1 MMARLEIVVKVWFS
15 GPRPRIEKVL
25 ELRDMVV
32 GEEVWDRG
40 SVA

>member
-1 MMARLEIVVKVWFS
+1 MMARLERVAK
-15 GPRPRIEKVL
+15 EKVL